1 MNLFSMLRASLGISI
16 KSDGDR
22 LKVGLFTVFTCV
34 QPAFKNAAAWLH
46 ISLVDLSSL
55 VRSSLIFL
63 LRLFDFG
70 EAPRLI

>member
-1 MNLFSMLRASLGISI
+1 LLA
-16 KSDGDR
+16 
-22 LKVGLFTVFTCV
+22 V
-34 QPAFKNAAAWLH
+34 
-46 ISLVDLSSL
+46 LSSL